1 MFKGTKFY
9 AITKSKCP
17 HCMEGDIYPSP
28 NPYNLKR
35 FSELN
40 DRCSACNQN
49 FEPEPNFYYGAMY
62 VSYGYTVALFVAV
75 YIIFGIWMDWSMWP
89 TIYAL
94 GVVLVLLGPLLF
106 RIARTTW
113 LSMFVHY
120 DKDAITKWNEEK
132 AKATEV
138 K

>member
-1 MFKGTKFY
+1 MLKGTKLY

-17 HCMEGDIYPSP
+17 RCMEGNIYPNR

-35 FSELN
+35 FSEIN

-75 YIIFGIWMDWSMWP
+75 YVVFSFWMGWSMWP
-89 TIYAL
+89 TITAL
-94 GVVLVLLGPLLF
+94 GVILMLLGPLLF
-106 RIARTTW
+106 RVARTTW
-113 LSMFVHY
+113 LSLFVHF
-120 DKDAITKWNEEK
+120 DNTAIENWKKTLKENK
-132 AKATEV
+132 
-138 K
+138 

>member
-1 MFKGTKFY
+1 MLKGTKLY
-9 AITKSKCP
+9 AITQSKCP
-17 HCMEGDIYPSP
+17 HCMEGAIYPNK

-35 FSELN
+35 FSEIN
-40 DRCSACNQN
+40 ERCSACNQN

-75 YIIFGIWMDWSMWP
+75 YVILGIWMDWSMWP
-89 TIYAL
+89 TITAL
-94 GVVLVLLGPLLF
+94 GVILVLLGPLLF

-113 LSMFVHY
+113 LSLFVHY
-120 DKDAITKWNEEK
+120 DKTAIENWEK
-132 AKATEV
+132 TQKED